1 MKIILIS
8 GKAGSGKDTVAEIL
22 KEHLISDGVSESK
35 ILVTHFAD
43 LLKYI
48 ATKFFGWN
56 GVKDDAGRTL
66 LQHLGTNVVREKNP
80 NYWTDFIKSVL
91 KLFENEWEYVFIPDT
106 RFPNEVSEIV
116 SNFKDVKVVRVNR
129 PRNNILSEAQ
139 QEHPSETALDDFKF
153 DVVLENSF
161 ETLDELSQ
169 YLREMECKIYG

>member
-8 GKAGSGKDTVAEIL
+8 GKAGSGKDTVAGIL

-48 ATKFFGWN
+48 AGKFFGWN

-116 SNFKDVKVVRVNR
+116 SNFEDVKTVRVNR
-129 PRNNILSEAQ
+129 PRNNILSETQ

-153 DVVLENSF
+153 DIVLENSF
-161 ETLDELSQ
+161 ETLDELSR

>member
-8 GKAGSGKDTVAEIL
+8 GKAGSGKDTVAGIL
-22 KEHLISDGVSESK
+22 KEHLISDGTPESK

-48 ATKFFGWN
+48 AAKFFGWN

-66 LQHLGTNVVREKNP
+66 LQHLGTNVIREKNP

-106 RFPNEVSEIV
+106 RFPNEVGEIV
-116 SNFKDVKVVRVNR
+116 SNFENVKVVRVNR
-129 PRNNILSEAQ
+129 PKNNILSETQ

-153 DVVLENSF
+153 DLVLENSF

-169 YLREMECKIYG
+169 YLRDMECEIYG

>member
-8 GKAGSGKDTVAEIL
+8 GKAGSGKDTVAGIL
-22 KEHLISDGVSESK
+22 KEHLISDGISESK
-35 ILVTHFAD
+35 ILITHFAD

-56 GVKDDAGRTL
+56 GVKDDVGRTL

-116 SNFKDVKVVRVNR
+116 SNFEDVKVVRVNR
-129 PRNNILSEAQ
+129 PKNNILSEAQ

-161 ETLDELSQ
+161 DTLDELSQ
-169 YLREMECKIYG
+169 YLKEMESKIYG

>member
-22 KEHLISDGVSESK
+22 KEHLISDGISESK

-80 NYWTDFIKSVL
+80 NYWTDFIKSIL

-116 SNFKDVKVVRVNR
+116 SNFEDVKVVRVNR
-129 PRNNILSEAQ
+129 PRNNILSETQ

>member
-22 KEHLISDGVSESK
+22 KEHLISDGISESK

-80 NYWTDFIKSVL
+80 NYWTDFIKSIL

-116 SNFKDVKVVRVNR
+116 SNFEDVKVVRVNR